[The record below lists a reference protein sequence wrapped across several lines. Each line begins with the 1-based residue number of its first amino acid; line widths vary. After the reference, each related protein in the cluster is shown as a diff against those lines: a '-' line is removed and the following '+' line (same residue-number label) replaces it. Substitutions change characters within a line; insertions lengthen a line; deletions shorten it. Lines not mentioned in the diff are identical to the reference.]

1 MLEIVKFESYEKSI
15 PELLDKVRFKGL
27 LKKNKKKI
35 ILKPNLTLNKKPP
48 TTTNVKFVEETVK
61 YIKNYSRERIIIAEG
76 SGGSTTKECFEE
88 LGYGKLAE
96 KYDIGLVDLNGAE
109 TVKIKK
115 PEFKKFKVIEYPKI
129 LLNSFL
135 ISLPVLKE
143 HHEATVTLS
152 LKNMLG
158 VFPSK
163 HYQSRG
169 VSWKNKIHKW
179 SIDYSIHDIL
189 ACKFPDFA
197 ICDASIGQIG
207 GEVSG
212 EPKKFGLLLA
222 GFPLEVDKKGAEI
235 LGYDWRKIRH
245 LVFASELV
253 ER

>member
-1 MLEIVKFESYEKSI
+1 M
-15 PELLDKVRFKGL
+15 
-27 LKKNKKKI
+27 
-35 ILKPNLTLNKKPP
+35 
-48 TTTNVKFVEETVK
+48 
-61 YIKNYSRERIIIAEG
+61 
-76 SGGSTTKECFEE
+76 
-88 LGYGKLAE
+88 
-96 KYDIGLVDLNGAE
+96 
-109 TVKIKK
+109 
-115 PEFKKFKVIEYPKI
+115 
-129 LLNSFL
+129 
-135 ISLPVLKE
+135 KE
-143 HHEATVTLS
+143 HHEAIVTIS

-158 VFPSK
+158 AFPSR
-163 HYQSRG
+163 HG
-169 VSWKNKIHKW
+169 GENWKTKMHSW

-207 GEVSG
+207 GEFSG